1 MTPKDVFAKLQGR
14 FADSVY
20 DFAEGGDPKTGVT
33 RDGGCKVKSVAL
45 RDVMAALRDDPEL
58 RCDFLQCISA
68 VDWLK
73 QGVLQ
78 VVYHLF
84 SYPHRHSF
92 VVKVDLPRD
101 NAVVASMVPLWSTAD
116 WLERE
121 QFDLYGVQFDGHPDL
136 RRLLMPDDW
145 EGYPMRK
152 DYKEQAD
159 YRGMPTTRYSPLELL
174 VAYDKANPQVE
185 GQRPGGA
192 APPAPAAPKK
202 EGT

>member
-1 MTPKDVFAKLQGR
+1 MASPKDIFTKLQQR
-14 FADSVY
+14 FGEAVY
-20 DFAEGGDPKTGVT
+20 DYAEGGDPKTGAT
-33 RDGGCKVKSVAL
+33 RDGACKVRAARLVE
-45 RDVMAALRDDPEL
+45 VMTALRDDPEL
-58 RCDFLQCISA
+58 RFDFLQCVSA

-73 QGVLQ
+73 QQNLQ

-84 SYPHRHSF
+84 SYPHRHAL

-101 NAVVASMVPLWSTAD
+101 NAVVASMVPLWATAN

-121 QFDLYGVQFDGHPDL
+121 QFDLYGVQFEGHPDL

-145 EGYPMRK
+145 DGWPMRK
-152 DYKEQAD
+152 DYKEAAD

-185 GQRPGGA
+185 GQRPGGKV
-192 APPAPAAPKK
+192 PGKD
-202 EGT
+202 GQ